1 MEYNTQREHLII
13 SEYGRNVQNMVKQLD
28 NLEDKKERTAAA
40 NAILGVMATVNG
52 LNTEIADHKQRLL
65 NHLFFIAGKDLDLDI
80 AYEKPQFEK
89 PNEDLVHLSYPM
101 GNIKFRHYGGLVERF
116 IKVANDVE
124 SEEEKEKIASMIANF
139 MKIAANNFNHSAIS
153 DEDILNDLNKLSDGK
168 LTLSTDTVLNKAKQ
182 NFNRNKAKKNQPKK
196 NNFHKKRNF

>member
-28 NLEDKKERTAAA
+28 NLDDKKERTAAA
-40 NAILGVMATVNG
+40 NAIIGVMATVNG

-89 PNEDLVHLSYPM
+89 PNEDLVQLSYPM

-153 DEDILNDLNKLSDGK
+153 DEDILNDLNKLSNGQ